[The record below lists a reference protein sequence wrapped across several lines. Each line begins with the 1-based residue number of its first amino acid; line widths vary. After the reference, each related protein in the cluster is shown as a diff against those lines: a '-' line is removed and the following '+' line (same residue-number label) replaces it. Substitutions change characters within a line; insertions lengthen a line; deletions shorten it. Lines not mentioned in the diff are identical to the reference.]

1 MLLLLLLLLF
11 LVLGSG
17 EEKLRTQLKEMEK
30 LNQRIKGA
38 KSSITSKL
46 KKLETDIK
54 EETPIYEL
62 RSHEKTLNEKH
73 EEYTQ
78 LIKSKNEMETVFD
91 KAFYDSIEK
100 DEEYLHTLN
109 IAIEKIREKIRVKK

>member
-1 MLLLLLLLLF
+1 M
-11 LVLGSG
+11 LGSG

-73 EEYTQ
+73 DKYTE
-78 LIKSKNEMETVFD
+78 LIKSKNETDSDFD
-91 KAFYDSIEK
+91 
-100 DEEYLHTLN
+100 
-109 IAIEKIREKIRVKK
+109 